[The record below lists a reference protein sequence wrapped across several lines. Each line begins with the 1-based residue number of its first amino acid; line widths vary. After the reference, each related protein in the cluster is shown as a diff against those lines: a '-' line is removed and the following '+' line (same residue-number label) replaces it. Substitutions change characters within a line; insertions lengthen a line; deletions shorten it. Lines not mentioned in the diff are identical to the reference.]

1 MKRYPQAPGHA
12 AGFTL
17 IELMITIMILGVIS
31 AYAFSSYQ
39 KSILKS
45 GRAEAK
51 AAITQTAAAL
61 EQWRFAHNTYVVP
74 SVASV
79 YTTSAY
85 TPKTPN
91 QLYTVAITAATS
103 SYTVKATPVSTGRQ
117 VNDTDCQYFS
127 INNNGQQTANNNS
140 SNSGTNTTTTC
151 W

>member
-1 MKRYPQAPGHA
+1 MNKYPRTPGDT

-17 IELMITIMILGVIS
+17 IELMITIMILGVVS

-61 EQWRFAHNTYVVP
+61 EQWRFSRNTYAVP
-74 SVASV
+74 AVASV

-85 TPKTPN
+85 TPDTPN
-91 QLYTVAITAATS
+91 KLYTVTIPTDTTS
-103 SYTVKATPVSTGRQ
+103 TYTVTATAKSTGREYK
-117 VNDTDCQYFS
+117 DTDCRSFS
-127 INNNGQQTANNNS
+127 ITNTGVQSAK
-140 SNSGTNTTTTC
+140 NSGGTSTTPTC